1 MRRSQLFT
9 KTRRDVPADETSKS
23 AQLLI
28 RAGYVHKDAAGVY
41 GLLPLGFRVV
51 ENIKQIVR
59 EEMNGLGAN
68 EIIMT
73 SLQRK
78 ELWQITDRWDDE
90 KVDVWFKSM
99 LKNGTEVGLGW
110 SHEEQITDMMKEF
123 IASYRDLP
131 AYVYQFQTKLRNELR
146 AKSGVM
152 RAREFVMKDMYSYS
166 RSEEEHKKFY
176 DQTVEAYHR
185 VFDRLGIGDITYFT
199 FASGG
204 AFTGFSHE
212 FQTLCEAGEDVAYLD
227 RQKRLAINEEVF
239 TDEVVAQLQLDKA
252 GLEKVK
258 VAEVGNIFSFG
269 TAKCEQLGLY
279 YTGQDGQRMPVHL
292 GSYGIGVTRL
302 LGVIQEVMADERGLV
317 WPENIAPFQ
326 VYLARLSPEEA
337 VAKAAD
343 ELYEQLTDA
352 GVSVLYDDRD
362 ASAGEILNDADLMGL
377 PLRIVASPKALE
389 QGGFEVKIRRSSETE
404 VKSKAEILKDLVNK
418 SSGLL

>member
-1 MRRSQLFT
+1 MRRSQLFV

-41 GLLPLGFRVV
+41 GLLPFGLRVV
-51 ENIKQIVR
+51 ENIKQIIR
-59 EEMNGLGAN
+59 EEMNDLGAN

-176 DQTVEAYHR
+176 DQTVEAYQR
-185 VFDRLGIGDITYFT
+185 VFERLGIGDITYFT

-204 AFTGFSHE
+204 AFTQFSHE

-227 RQKRLAINEEVF
+227 RQKRIAINEEVF
-239 TDEVVAQLQLDKA
+239 SDEVVGQLQLDKST
-252 GLEKVK
+252 LEKVK

-269 TAKCEQLGLY
+269 TTKCEQLGLY
-279 YTGQDGQRMPVHL
+279 FTNENGQRQPVHL

-302 LGVIQEVMADERGLV
+302 MGVIQEVMADEHGLV
-317 WPENIAPFQ
+317 WPENIAPFK
-326 VYLARLSPEEA
+326 VYLACLGADEA
-337 VAKAAD
+337 VRRAAD
-343 ELYEQLTDA
+343 ELYKELTDA
-352 GVSVLYDDRD
+352 GVLIIYDDRE
-362 ASAGEILNDADLMGL
+362 ASAGEILNDADLTGI
-377 PLRIVASPKALE
+377 PQRIVVSAKTLE
-389 QGGFEVKIRRSSETE
+389 QNAYEVKNRRSSETKLLSKNE
-404 VKSKAEILKDLVNK
+404 VIASLAR
-418 SSGLL
+418 